1 MARQDRFPD
10 PEAEARQERHECR
23 DGWQEALRRAGLD
36 SLAGVFRFSRDGA
49 MRDVPERLTVRLKL
63 QTGEGAPL
71 TAYLKRHWHPRR
83 FSFLSQKAHGEARRE
98 WDNTRELAATGLGV
112 PQALGC
118 GWGRLGPDAA
128 GWYLCA
134 AVPGEP
140 ADDFLKR
147 EFPLPQRR
155 EGRYLAFLQ
164 ALAAQARKFHRGGY
178 SHQDFYLCHHFV
190 AETAPGRFQFSLI
203 DLQRVHRWPSWL
215 QHRWI
220 VKDLAQLAYSCPP
233 GVSRSDMMAFFLQW
247 KGASTLEAGDRR
259 LLRGIIRK
267 VAILRRR
274 EAEGKV
280 R

>member
-1 MARQDRFPD
+1 MARQDEFPD
-10 PEAEARQERHECR
+10 AAATAQEDRYEC
-23 DGWQEALRRAGLD
+23 DPGWQEALKLAGLD
-36 SLAGVFRFSRDGA
+36 SLAGVFRFSRSSA

-63 QTGEGAPL
+63 ERESGPV

-83 FSFLSQKAHGEARRE
+83 LPFLPQKAHGEARRE
-98 WDNTRELAATGLGV
+98 WANTRELAAAGLGV
-112 PQALGC
+112 PRPLGC
-118 GWGRLGPDAA
+118 GWGRLGTFAA

-147 EFPLPQRR
+147 EFPHQQRR
-155 EGRYLAFLQ
+155 SGRYLGFLQ
-164 ALAAQARKFHRGGY
+164 ALASQASQFHCGGY

-190 AETAPGRFQFSLI
+190 AESSPGSYQFSLI
-203 DLQRVHRWPSWL
+203 DLQRVHRWPRWL

-233 GVSRSDMMAFFLQW
+233 SVSRSDMMAFFLLW
-247 KGASTLEAGDRR
+247 KGSKTLEAGDRR